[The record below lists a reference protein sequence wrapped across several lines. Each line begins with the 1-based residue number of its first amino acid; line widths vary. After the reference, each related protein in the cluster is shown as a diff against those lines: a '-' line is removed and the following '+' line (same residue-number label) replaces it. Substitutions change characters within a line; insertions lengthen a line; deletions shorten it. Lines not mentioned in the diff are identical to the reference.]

1 MIFDKLVNII
11 VDQLGVSS
19 SEVTL
24 ETSFKD
30 DLGADSLDLYELA
43 MALEEEFNVELPSD
57 KLNDIETVEDI
68 IKALKELGVE
78 E

>member
-11 VDQLGVSS
+11 VDQLGVSAG
-19 SEVTL
+19 EVEL

-30 DLGADSLDLYELA
+30 DLGVDSLDLYELA
-43 MALEEEFNVELPSD
+43 MALEEEFSVELPSD

>member
-11 VDQLGVSS
+11 VDQLGVSA
-19 SEVTL
+19 SEVAM

-43 MALEEEFNVELPSD
+43 MALEEEFSIELPSD

-68 IKALKELGVE
+68 VKALKELGVE